1 MEIEKIR
8 ELEGKAIE
16 ANVHHLWT
24 DFMNERNK
32 EPESA
37 KLIVKEREPVMIER
51 KAEESTKKKFEGAIN
66 SSRKL
71 FSKNY
76 LEI

>member
-24 DFMNERNK
+24 DFMNERK
-32 EPESA
+32 KDPESA
-37 KLIVKEREPVMIER
+37 KLIVKERQPVIIEKR
-51 KAEESTKKKFEGAIN
+51 AEEPT
-66 SSRKL
+66 
-71 FSKNY
+71 
-76 LEI
+76 